1 MPWKKLLANVTG
13 SIDEELRLR
22 NEYLVTENRI
32 LRSKIQGQLLLK
44 DEERRQLA
52 TIGKQLGRK
61 ALAAVATIVK
71 PDTILRW
78 HAKLVARKFDG
89 SRYRRSAGRPPLST
103 EIEAQILR
111 FARENKNWGYERISG
126 ALENLGHRVS
136 DTTIANVLRKHGL
149 PPANERKKETTWR
162 EFVRNHM
169 DVLVATDFFTTE
181 VWSRFGLVITYYVLF
196 LIHLGTR
203 RVHIA
208 GITPN
213 PDQRWMAQVVRNI
226 TDIDE
231 SMLLEYNCKYL
242 IHDRDSKFCE
252 RFDSLIRSANIE
264 PVKLPP
270 RSPNLNAYAE
280 RFILSVKSE
289 CLDRMILFGE
299 RSLRHVL
306 KEYAAH
312 YHFERNHQG
321 IGNNLVFPQPAHEK
335 GSERTIECR
344 ERLGGLLKFYHRL
357 SA

>member
-32 LRSKIQGQLLLK
+32 LRSKIKGQLRLK

-78 HAKLVARKFDG
+78 HAKLIARKFDG
-89 SRYRRSAGRPPLST
+89 SCYRRFAGRPPLST

-111 FARENKNWGYERISG
+111 FAHENKNWGYDRISG
-126 ALENLGHRVS
+126 ALKNLGHRVS

-149 PPANERKKETTWR
+149 PPVNERKKETTWR

-181 VWSRFGLVITYYVLF
+181 VWSRFRLVTYYVLF
-196 LIHLGTR
+196 FIHLGTR
-203 RVHIA
+203 KVHIA

-213 PDQRWMAQVVRNI
+213 PDQRWMAQIARNI

-231 SMLLEYNCKYL
+231 GVLLQNNCKYL

-252 RFDSLIRSANIE
+252 HFDSLVRSVNIK
-264 PVKLPP
+264 PVRLPP

-299 RSLRHVL
+299 TALRHVL

-321 IGNNLVFPQPAHEK
+321 IGNNLIFSQAAPEK
-335 GSERTIECR
+335 SSEQAIECR
-344 ERLGGLLKFYHRL
+344 ERLDGLLKFYHRR
-357 SA
+357 AA

>member
-32 LRSKIQGQLLLK
+32 LRSKIKGQLRLK

-78 HAKLVARKFDG
+78 HAKLIARKFDG

-111 FARENKNWGYERISG
+111 FAHENKNWGYDRISG
-126 ALENLGHRVS
+126 ALKNLGHRVS

-149 PPANERKKETTWR
+149 PPVNERKKETTWR

-181 VWSRFGLVITYYVLF
+181 VWSRFRLVTYYVLF
-196 LIHLGTR
+196 FIHLGTR
-203 RVHIA
+203 KVHIA

-213 PDQRWMAQVVRNI
+213 PDQRWMAQIARNI

-231 SMLLEYNCKYL
+231 GMLLQRNCKYL

-252 RFDSLIRSANIE
+252 HFDSLVRSVNIK
-264 PVKLPP
+264 PVRLPS

-299 RSLRHVL
+299 TALRHVL

-321 IGNNLVFPQPAHEK
+321 IGNNLIFSQAAPEK
-335 GSERTIECR
+335 SSEQAIECR
-344 ERLGGLLKFYHRL
+344 ERLGGLLKFYHRR
-357 SA
+357 AA

>member
-1 MPWKKLLANVTG
+1 MPWKKLLANMTG

-32 LRSKIQGQLLLK
+32 LRSKIKGRFQLK
-44 DEERRQLA
+44 DEERRELSA
-52 TIGKQLGRK
+52 IGKQLGRK
-61 ALAAVATIVK
+61 ALEAVATIVK

-78 HAKLVARKFDG
+78 HAKLVARKFNG
-89 SRYRRSAGRPPLST
+89 TGYRQSPGRPSLPP
-103 EIEAQILR
+103 EVEAQILR
-111 FARENKNWGYERISG
+111 FARQNRNWGYDRISG
-126 ALENLGHRVS
+126 ALKNLGHRVS
-136 DTTIANVLRKHGL
+136 DATVANVLRRHGL
-149 PPANERKKETTWR
+149 PPAHERKKETTWR
-162 EFVRNHM
+162 EFIRNHM
-169 DVLVATDFFTTE
+169 DVLAASDFFTTE
-181 VWSRFGLVITYYVLF
+181 VWTRFGLVTYYILF
-196 LIHLGTR
+196 FIHLGTR
-203 RVHIA
+203 RIHIA

-213 PDQRWMAQVVRNI
+213 PHQGWMAQVVRNI

-231 SMLLEYNCKYL
+231 GMLLQNNCKYL

-252 RFDSLIRSANIE
+252 HFDSLMRSVNIE
-264 PVKLPP
+264 PMKLPP

-321 IGNNLVFPQPAHEK
+321 IGNNLIFPQPAPEK
-335 GSERTIECR
+335 SNVQAIECR
-344 ERLGGLLKFYHRL
+344 ERLGGLLKFYHRR
-357 SA
+357 AA